1 MNEVTQ
7 AKVVESLRTVGIG
20 AGDGVI
26 THAAIQFL
34 GRPVGGV
41 GIYWDAFREVLGPE
55 GTLVVPTFNF
65 GFCRGLAFDREST
78 PSEKMGVFAEHVRK
92 LPVARRSSHPMQS
105 VAAIGRYAED
115 LAGRDTASAFDPGSA
130 FDRMLELDFTMVL
143 LGASIQSVSMV
154 HYCEQ
159 KQTVPYRFWKE
170 FSGMVRCGGQQRQAT
185 YRMYARDLDLDPKID
200 QVPIQRA
207 LEAMGAWK
215 ETRLNYGT
223 VAACRLR
230 DFVAVTLNLLT
241 KDPWS
246 LVGNLPEVQQRAQ
259 DLRTE

>member
-1 MNEVTQ
+1 
-7 AKVVESLRTVGIG
+7 
-20 AGDGVI
+20 
-26 THAAIQFL
+26 
-34 GRPVGGV
+34 
-41 GIYWDAFREVLGPE
+41 
-55 GTLVVPTFNF
+55 
-65 GFCRGLAFDREST
+65 
-78 PSEKMGVFAEHVRK
+78 
-92 LPVARRSSHPMQS
+92 
-105 VAAIGRYAED
+105 
-115 LAGRDTASAFDPGSA
+115 
-130 FDRMLELDFTMVL
+130 
-143 LGASIQSVSMV
+143 MV

-159 KQTVPYRFWKE
+159 KQTVTYRFWKE

-207 LEAMGAWK
+207 LEAMGALK

-246 LVGNLPEVQQRAQ
+246 LVGNLPEVQQRVQ
-259 DLRTE
+259 DLRRE

>member
-246 LVGNLPEVQQRAQ
+246 LVGNLPEVQQRVQ
-259 DLRTE
+259 DLRRE